1 MNPMT
6 FTAPSRM
13 LALSLALTAALPAF
27 AGADDELIAARDAFR
42 GNKLGQLASLAG
54 GMPSNYPLKDY
65 PAYWLALKALD
76 SDDDGPAQNFLAR
89 VDEGLMPERVRNEW
103 LKKLAAHESWS
114 RFAAEWKKLPPEGRD
129 EESSCYGQLNELN
142 QGKTPTDLDRFL
154 ESRPLPE
161 GCNRLIAEAA
171 RRGVLKRDWLWQR
184 ARLLLAGN
192 YLSQARQLAS
202 NTGLPLDNAA
212 LSKPATADLSTPG
225 GQEAAVYDIVI
236 KGKANISNGLGKLL
250 EHEKTLSKERAG
262 FAWGQLALLS
272 ARKQQAAQALQWF
285 DKADA
290 DQLTAEQWEWWA
302 RSALR
307 LEQWTQL
314 EKIIRSMPANV
325 GAKPAWR
332 YWRGRSLQQLGRQN
346 EATPLFSQASV
357 GHNYYALLSLEE
369 LGNSL
374 STPASKSGPS
384 KDDIKQMSEEPAV
397 KRALAL
403 LELAERHVK
412 PEFRADAQREWRWA
426 MRNRSDIELLAAA
439 EVGRRASFYDMAIYS
454 AERTKEEHDYSLRYL
469 TPYRDV
475 TQRYAKQLDID
486 DAWVYGLIRQES
498 RFITMARSG
507 VGASGLMQLMPATAK
522 WVAKKIGLGQ
532 YAVNDIETNVQLG
545 TWYLRYVLDSLSSN
559 EVMATA
565 AYNAGPGRARAW
577 QADRTL
583 DGTIYAETIPFT
595 ETRDYVQK
603 VMANA
608 AYYSST
614 FGHANISLK
623 NRMGVVPAR

>member
-1 MNPMT
+1 HLHSSPT
-6 FTAPSRM
+6 P
-13 LALSLALTAALPAF
+13 LS
-27 AGADDELIAARDAFR
+27 
-42 GNKLGQLASLAG
+42 S
-54 GMPSNYPLKDY
+54 
-65 PAYWLALKALD
+65 
-76 SDDDGPAQNFLAR
+76 
-89 VDEGLMPERVRNEW
+89 
-103 LKKLAAHESWS
+103 
-114 RFAAEWKKLPPEGRD
+114 
-129 EESSCYGQLNELN
+129 ELN
-142 QGKTPTDLDRFL
+142 
-154 ESRPLPE
+154 
-161 GCNRLIAEAA
+161 
-171 RRGVLKRDWLWQR
+171 
-184 ARLLLAGN
+184 LA
-192 YLSQARQLAS
+192 
-202 NTGLPLDNAA
+202 
-212 LSKPATADLSTPG
+212 TPG

-236 KGKANISNGLGKLL
+236 KGKANINNGLSKLL
-250 EHEKTLSKERAG
+250 EHEPALSKERAG

-272 ARKQQAAQALQWF
+272 ARKQQSAQALQWF

-314 EKIIRSMPANV
+314 DKIIRSMPATV
-325 GAKPAWR
+325 AAKPAWR
-332 YWRGRSLQQLGRQN
+332 YWRGRSLQQLGRPN
-346 EATPLFSQASV
+346 EATPLFSQASI

-374 STPASKSGPS
+374 STPANKSGPA
-384 KDDIKQMSEEPAV
+384 KDDIKQMSEEPAI
-397 KRALAL
+397 KRSLAL
-403 LELAERHVK
+403 LDLAERYAK

-559 EVMATA
+559 EV
-565 AYNAGPGRARAW
+565 
-577 QADRTL
+577 
-583 DGTIYAETIPFT
+583 
-595 ETRDYVQK
+595 
-603 VMANA
+603 
-608 AYYSST
+608 
-614 FGHANISLK
+614 
-623 NRMGVVPAR
+623 

>member
-1 MNPMT
+1 
-6 FTAPSRM
+6 
-13 LALSLALTAALPAF
+13 
-27 AGADDELIAARDAFR
+27 
-42 GNKLGQLASLAG
+42 
-54 GMPSNYPLKDY
+54 
-65 PAYWLALKALD
+65 
-76 SDDDGPAQNFLAR
+76 
-89 VDEGLMPERVRNEW
+89 
-103 LKKLAAHESWS
+103 
-114 RFAAEWKKLPPEGRD
+114 
-129 EESSCYGQLNELN
+129 
-142 QGKTPTDLDRFL
+142 
-154 ESRPLPE
+154 
-161 GCNRLIAEAA
+161 
-171 RRGVLKRDWLWQR
+171 
-184 ARLLLAGN
+184 
-192 YLSQARQLAS
+192 
-202 NTGLPLDNAA
+202 
-212 LSKPATADLSTPG
+212 
-225 GQEAAVYDIVI
+225 
-236 KGKANISNGLGKLL
+236 
-250 EHEKTLSKERAG
+250 
-262 FAWGQLALLS
+262 
-272 ARKQQAAQALQWF
+272 
-285 DKADA
+285 
-290 DQLTAEQWEWWA
+290 
-302 RSALR
+302 
-307 LEQWTQL
+307 
-314 EKIIRSMPANV
+314 
-325 GAKPAWR
+325 
-332 YWRGRSLQQLGRQN
+332 
-346 EATPLFSQASV
+346 
-357 GHNYYALLSLEE
+357 
-369 LGNSL
+369 
-374 STPASKSGPS
+374 
-384 KDDIKQMSEEPAV
+384 MSEEPAI
-397 KRALAL
+397 KRSLAL
-403 LELAERHVK
+403 LDLAERYAK

-577 QADRTL
+577 QTDRTL